1 MSVQGTSDV
10 YYDPYDPAID
20 TDPYPEFRRLREEA
34 PLYYNDTYD
43 FYAVSRFEDVERAL
57 RDNETFSSARGA
69 IIELI
74 KANVEM
80 PSGTVIFEDPPN
92 HTLHRGLL
100 SRVFTPKRV
109 SSLEPQIRELCARSL
124 DPLVG
129 TGQFDFVRDLGSQMP
144 MRVIS
149 MLLGIPEE
157 DQEAVRDHTD
167 ASMRTEEGKPMEF
180 AEGFASGERFAEY
193 INWRATHPSDDI
205 MTELLNAE
213 FDDGSGVTR
222 RLTRQEILT
231 YVSIIAGAGNE
242 TTTRLIGWM
251 GKVLADHPEQ
261 RRSIVEDR
269 SLIPNAIEELLRFEP
284 PAHNVA
290 RYVTRD
296 VEILGQTVPEGSTL
310 LLMLASA
317 NRDERRFDDPDRFDV
332 GRKMSQTLTFGFGP
346 HFCLG
351 AALARQEGRIAL
363 DEVLNRFP
371 AWEVDAGRATLAS
384 ASAFRG
390 WETLPVS
397 TL

>member
-269 SLIPNAIEELLRFEP
+269 SLIPKPSRSSSP
-284 PAHNVA
+284 
-290 RYVTRD
+290 
-296 VEILGQTVPEGSTL
+296 
-310 LLMLASA
+310 
-317 NRDERRFDDPDRFDV
+317 
-332 GRKMSQTLTFGFGP
+332 
-346 HFCLG
+346 
-351 AALARQEGRIAL
+351 
-363 DEVLNRFP
+363 
-371 AWEVDAGRATLAS
+371 
-384 ASAFRG
+384 
-390 WETLPVS
+390 
-397 TL
+397 